1 MLTTCREMREAETRA
16 FEDGISAAGLMEAAG
31 QGIARV
37 IWQFFPAPGTAV
49 LFLGGG
55 NNAGDALVA
64 GRELAR
70 HGWRLLARLAVEP
83 ERMKPLAFSHW
94 QSLQGVRRITAND
107 GIEGGGPLLCLDGL
121 LGIGA
126 SGPLRAPLR
135 GMAAEMNRL
144 RLTHGAVTVAM
155 DIPSGLDGDTGL
167 PEEDAVVAD
176 LTVTVAAAKTGLVAD
191 EATHHAGRLAL
202 VPLPELA
209 PYLAGFTGPELLTP
223 GLLRGW
229 APRRSFDF
237 HKGQAGRVGIIAG
250 SRGYYGAAVLACLGA
265 LRGGAGLVTLLVKED
280 SYETL
285 ARMVPPEIMVRPVR
299 DYRKALELRLDAL
312 ALGPGL
318 GFAHE
323 GEILE
328 IIEEALTPCVVDADA
343 LTLLSRTSLIPLKQ
357 AAGPRLL
364 TPHPG
369 EMERLCDRLRP
380 RLETAQAFADAH
392 PGHTLLLKGARTV
405 IATAGEAALF
415 NTTGHPGMATGGMG
429 DLLSGLLAAL
439 LGQGMPAHRAAG
451 FGAWLCGRAAE
462 RAALSMAAESV
473 LPSDAAA
480 HFGGAW
486 AELRQGGCC

>member
-1 MLTTCREMREAETRA
+1 MLTTCREMQEAETRA
-16 FEDGISAAGLMEAAG
+16 FEDGISAAGLMETAG

-37 IWQFFPAPGTAV
+37 IRQFFPAPGTAV

-64 GRELAR
+64 GRELAH

-107 GIEGGGPLLCLDGL
+107 EIESGGPLLCLDGL

-144 RLTHGAVTVAM
+144 RLSHGAVTVAM

-167 PEEDAVVAD
+167 PAEDAVVAD
-176 LTVTVAAAKTGLVAD
+176 LTVTVAAAKAGLVAD
-191 EATHHAGRLAL
+191 EATHHVGRLAL

-209 PYLAGFTGPELLTP
+209 PYFAGFTGPELLTP

-265 LRGGAGLVTLLVKED
+265 LRGGAGLVTLLVKDD

-299 DYRKALELRLDAL
+299 
-312 ALGPGL
+312 GL
-318 GFAHE
+318 PQG
-323 GEILE
+323 
-328 IIEEALTPCVVDADA
+328 
-343 LTLLSRTSLIPLKQ
+343 
-357 AAGPRLL
+357 AGTAPR
-364 TPHPG
+364 
-369 EMERLCDRLRP
+369 RARARP
-380 RLETAQAFADAH
+380 R
-392 PGHTLLLKGARTV
+392 
-405 IATAGEAALF
+405 AG
-415 NTTGHPGMATGGMG
+415 
-429 DLLSGLLAAL
+429 
-439 LGQGMPAHRAAG
+439 
-451 FGAWLCGRAAE
+451 LC
-462 RAALSMAAESV
+462 
-473 LPSDAAA
+473 P
-480 HFGGAW
+480 
-486 AELRQGGCC
+486 